1 MHELLIKAKNILQP
15 LFFVLVFFAMLSGI
29 AFDLLGIPFLWT
41 FSTLVLVALV
51 FKAIDKNSRNNNV
64 ECN

>member
-15 LFFVLVFFAMLSGI
+15 LFFVLVFFAILSGI
-29 AFDLLGIPFLWT
+29 ALDVLGIPFFWT
-41 FSTLVLVALV
+41 FCALVLVALM

>member
-1 MHELLIKAKNILQP
+1 MRDFFIKAKSIVQP
-15 LFFVLVFFAMLSGI
+15 LFFVLVFFAILSGI
-29 AFDLLGIPFLWT
+29 ALDVLGIPFFWT
-41 FSTLVLVALV
+41 FSALVLVALV